1 MPPNNNTIM
10 AFEEKL
16 VKKLA
21 ANGFD
26 VRIAANAAE
35 AGNIARTEIRNNAP
49 ISISFGDSMT
59 LYAAGTIDWLRTQTE
74 FPLIDTFE
82 KGVPFREL
90 IERRR
95 QALVCHTFLTGVNAI
110 SASDG
115 SLHWLDMIGNRIAP
129 IAFGPRKVILVAGRN
144 KICTT
149 PEEASRRIRETA
161 APLNVK
167 RHEGMKTPCAITGKC
182 ADCLSPDRICNERLI
197 LHKCHPKGRIT
208 LILIDEVL
216 GL

>member
-1 MPPNNNTIM
+1 MGRP
-10 AFEEKL
+10 
-16 VKKLA
+16 
-21 ANGFD
+21 FD
-26 VRIAANAAE
+26 
-35 AGNIARTEIRNNAP
+35 
-49 ISISFGDSMT
+49 
-59 LYAAGTIDWLRTQTE
+59 
-74 FPLIDTFE
+74 
-82 KGVPFREL
+82 EL
-90 IERRR
+90 IERMRR
-95 QALVCHTFLTGVNAI
+95 GPVYDTYLTVVNAKR
-110 SASDG
+110 ATG
-115 SLHWLDMIGNRIAP
+115 GTLHGHDMDGNRIAP
-129 IAFGPRKVILVAGRN
+129 LAFGPRKVILVAGRN

-182 ADCLSPDRICNERLI
+182 ADCSSPDRICNERLI